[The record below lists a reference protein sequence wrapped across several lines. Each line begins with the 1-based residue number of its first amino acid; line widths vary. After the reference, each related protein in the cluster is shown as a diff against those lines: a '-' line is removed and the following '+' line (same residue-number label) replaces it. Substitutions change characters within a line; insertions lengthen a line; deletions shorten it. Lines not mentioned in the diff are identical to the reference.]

1 MAHRRL
7 PAFAAEY
14 IEGGAEEELTLA
26 RNRAVFDQ
34 FSLAPRV
41 LQSVESADLST
52 RLFGVPTRLPIV
64 IAPTG
69 FAGLLWRHGDRALAN
84 AAARAGVPFTQSIAS
99 SARLED
105 IATTPDL
112 RHWLQLYVFR
122 DRQAVRTIVD
132 RAAASGCEALVV
144 TVDSMTYGKRDWDA
158 RGYTRQGALRLELKL
173 EALRHPRWIGGVLR
187 HGIPGFEN
195 LYDFLPKGAGFA
207 QSASWA
213 RAQVD
218 PALSWDDIAWLRSI
232 WPAKL
237 LAKGIACSADVAR
250 ALDVGVDAVVLSNHG
265 GRQLDGVLSSAR
277 ALPPIAD
284 AVGGRLAVLVDGGVR
299 SGLDVVRMLALGAR
313 GVLLGRAW
321 AFALAGAGQ
330 AGVAHLLQLIAAE
343 MRVAMALTG
352 CTSIAA
358 IDRGILA
365 EGRPP

>member
-265 GRQLDGVLSSAR
+265 GRQLDGAS
-277 ALPPIAD
+277 PP
-284 AVGGRLAVLVDGGVR
+284 LAVLPEIAGEFKGRIGLVVD
-299 SGLDVVRMLALGAR
+299 SGFRRGTDIVKALALGADT
-313 GVLLGRAW
+313 VMLGRA
-321 AFALAGAGQ
+321 ALYGLAAAGEAGVSRAMDILEDEIRRTLTLLGVASVSELNAGQ
-330 AGVAHLLQLIAAE
+330 VS
-343 MRVAMALTG
+343 RWPF
-352 CTSIAA
+352 S
-358 IDRGILA
+358 
-365 EGRPP
+365 